1 MADRAISEFAT
12 MLGSHVDLD
21 NDFFPIVDVSEPVA
35 TDKNKKISPREFL
48 RLAAKIT
55 GMVSIMD
62 DPYDASVG
70 TIGTPLF
77 PSTGGTGAAGAI
89 QKGNAFEVSVFG
101 YVPGSDESQGVP
113 VGTLLIALEDN
124 PAQDPT
130 KWRIL

>member
-1 MADRAISEFAT
+1 MADRKISEFVT
-12 MLGSHVDLD
+12 MLGSEVDLD
-21 NDFFPIVDVSEPVA
+21 NDFFPIVDVNASDPN
-35 TDKNKKISPREFL
+35 KNKKISPREFL

-55 GMVSIMD
+55 GIVSIMD

-70 TIGTPLF
+70 TIGSPLF

-113 VGTLLIALEDN
+113 VGTLLIALDDN